1 MESCSR
7 SGTYY
12 EIRCISFWPSFF
24 RRNYPTF
31 KLFAS
36 IADNS
41 DPQMYHMLMNTL
53 EAVFEQ
59 APYPELASLR
69 FDLAMYYHSTGIK
82 VTRDIII

>member
-1 MESCSR
+1 
-7 SGTYY
+7 
-12 EIRCISFWPSFF
+12 
-24 RRNYPTF
+24 
-31 KLFAS
+31 
-36 IADNS
+36 
-41 DPQMYHMLMNTL
+41 MLMNTL